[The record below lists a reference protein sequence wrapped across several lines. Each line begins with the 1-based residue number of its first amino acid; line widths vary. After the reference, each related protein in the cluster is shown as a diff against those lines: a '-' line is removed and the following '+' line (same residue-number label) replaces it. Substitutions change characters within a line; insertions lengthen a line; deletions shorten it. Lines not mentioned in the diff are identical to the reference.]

1 MNRELCKNKLKNK
14 KKLIKKDSVQF
25 KPEPNIYLFKSTK
38 PFYTSSGSFSL
49 SPKNKVK
56 AKVGQF
62 KIRQKSTMSYKN
74 QRPLKYRFKCMRQI

>member
-1 MNRELCKNKLKNK
+1 MTYVQTKEQKI
-14 KKLIKKDSVQF
+14 LIKKDSIQF
-25 KPEPNIYLFKSTK
+25 KPEPSTYLLKSTK

-62 KIRQKSTMSYKN
+62 KIRQKSTLPYKN
-74 QRPLKYRFKCMRQI
+74 QGSLEFHLKCLGQI